1 MTMRKRGRKK
11 SGGSSSLEQKSAGN
25 DAAFFLNRDDVVL
38 FCKLFSDVVV
48 ERLCLLRR
56 RELHAAEDLSCR
68 GCGMDSLMNKE
79 FSFMKDIVQVET
91 KDRSLEKTEI
101 AGDRQQENFEAFGG

>member
-11 SGGSSSLEQKSAGN
+11 SGESSSLERKNAGN
-25 DAAFFLNRDDVVL
+25 DGAFFLHRDDVVL

-56 RELHAAEDLSCR
+56 RELHP
-68 GCGMDSLMNKE
+68 GCSMDSLMNKE
-79 FSFMKDIVQVET
+79 FSLMKDIVQVET
-91 KDRSLEKTEI
+91 KDRSLEKTGI
-101 AGDRQQENFEAFGG
+101 AGDRQQENFEAFSG